1 MLELSLRLFFL
12 IVIKTLKINYL
23 NKILKMKKIGYVVM
37 EINK

>member
-12 IVIKTLKINYL
+12 KVSKTLKINYL